1 MKGENHEA
9 EGSFS
14 APDDPIDAANLRL
27 GGTQRHL
34 TDACFWRTFFLLA
47 FVAVVSKISNSRS
60 V

>member
-27 GGTQRHL
+27 GRTQ
-34 TDACFWRTFFLLA
+34 
-47 FVAVVSKISNSRS
+47 
-60 V
+60 